1 MTTFKSI
8 FLTGALISIFGIIDQ
23 SIAQTFVGAQIDNR
37 AGIRG
42 LTLNP
47 ANVVNP
53 RLKSEL
59 NLFSTSAF
67 FGNDY
72 VGVDLGNLSN
82 LTDDFKFDENLN
94 VNAKPDNNFVGN
106 VDILGPSFQ
115 INLSEKHS
123 VALSTRV
130 RGFFNLN
137 NIGGEFFET
146 ITTGETE
153 DENGYA
159 VEMEDL
165 NGITHVWAEIGATY
179 GRQFINNDKINLKG
193 AATLK
198 YLGGAAGL
206 VGSSQVLGGLFIE
219 ATNTLT
225 TRGNLNY
232 GYSEGFDNGEID
244 FGGFSSGFGMD
255 LGLILELKNDSE
267 NSYTDGYKLR
277 AGLSVLD
284 IGSINYSRFTQ
295 FQYNMD
301 NTISAAEFENGNISE
316 VLEENYPGT
325 SQTGSARLGMPTS
338 LQAFVDYS
346 ITNKFYVSAHGSL
359 SIKEH
364 GELPVSQV
372 INSVSLTPRFESGW
386 ISVYSPLSYRQ
397 FEGGISWGLGLRL
410 GPVII
415 GSGSILTNL
424 LSKNSRSTDAYFG
437 FQIPFYRKG
446 TKRKNELP

>member
-1 MTTFKSI
+1 MKTNCFKFI
-8 FLTGALISIFGIIDQ
+8 ALTLILFLGRFLEIG
-23 SIAQTFVGAQIDNR
+23 AQTFVGAQIDNR

-59 NLFSTSAF
+59 NLFSSSAF

-72 VGVDLGNLSN
+72 IGVGLSDLSGF
-82 LTDDFKFDENLN
+82 TDEFDFDETFD

-106 VDILGPSFQ
+106 LDILGPSFQ

-146 ITTGETE
+146 VITGESG
-153 DENGYA
+153 DETGYV
-159 VEMEDL
+159 VEMENL
-165 NGITHVWAEIGATY
+165 SGITNVWAEIGATY
-179 GRQFINNDKINLKG
+179 GRQFISNDKINLKG

-198 YLGGAAGL
+198 YLGGAGGL
-206 VGSSQVLGGLFIE
+206 IGSSEVLGGLYVD

-225 TRGNLNY
+225 TRGRLNY
-232 GYSEGFDNGEID
+232 GYSSGFESGEID
-244 FGGFSSGFGMD
+244 FGGFTSGFGMD
-255 LGLILELKNDSE
+255 LGFIFELKSDSE
-267 NSYTDGYKLR
+267 NSYQDGYKLR
-277 AGLSVLD
+277 AGLSVMD
-284 IGSINYSRFTQ
+284 IGSINYSGFTQ

-301 NTISAAEFENGNISE
+301 KTISADQFEDGNLSDI
-316 VLEENYPGT
+316 LEENYEGT
-325 SQTGSARLGMPTS
+325 SERGSARLGMPTS
-338 LQAFVDYS
+338 LQIFTDYS
-346 ITNKFYVSAHGSL
+346 ITNKFYVSVLGSL
-359 SIKEH
+359 SLKDH
-364 GELPVSQV
+364 GDLPVSQV

-397 FEGGISWGLGLRL
+397 YEGNVSWGLGLRL
-410 GPVII
+410 GPVIV

-437 FQIPFYRKG
+437 LQIPFYKKG
-446 TKRKNELP
+446 TKIKSTTP